1 MLKQQL
7 FEKNLKMSNNEV
19 YEKYL
24 KYPYP
29 SLITDK
35 NFKVNLENFINNLI
49 QHNIEPNNENVINI
63 FNELKSIPAGEEI
76 PNDIFDFDFPV
87 QNNII
92 SMDELLNILVN
103 QNESLIIN
111 HNINEDINEDNIE
124 INVGNSNYVFNIINE
139 NNENNDN
146 HLEYDDTLIE
156 EFDDDLDNI
165 IVLA

>member
-7 FEKNLKMSNNEV
+7 FEKILKMSNNEV

-103 QNESLIIN
+103 QNE
-111 HNINEDINEDNIE
+111 DINEDNIE

-146 HLEYDDTLIE
+146 HLEYVTRIYKS
-156 EFDDDLDNI
+156 
-165 IVLA
+165 